1 MTADVH
7 AEIVRTVKRQT
18 SLGRMG
24 QPEDV
29 AEAVVY
35 LASPASSY
43 VIGTE
48 IVVDGGYN
56 FPT

>member
-1 MTADVH
+1 
-7 AEIVRTVKRQT
+7 
-18 SLGRMG
+18 MG
-24 QPEDV
+24 QPEEI

-43 VIGTE
+43 VIGAE
-48 IVVDGGYN
+48 IVVDGGYS